1 MKYKILT
8 ETLFGWAELKYTED
22 DGKTYKFDLFDTEE
36 EAQNEIKSV
45 VAELGDDIGAFK
57 VVTEDVKADIDLQ

>member
-22 DGKTYKFDLFDTEE
+22 EGETYKFDLFDTEE

-45 VAELGDDIGAFK
+45 ISELDDDIESYK
-57 VVTEDVKADIDLQ
+57 VVTEDVEADIDLQ

>member
-8 ETLFGWAELKYTED
+8 ETLLGWAELKYTED
-22 DGKTYKFDLFDTEE
+22 GGKTYKFDLFDTEE
-36 EAQNEIKSV
+36 EAQEGIKS
-45 VAELGDDIGAFK
+45 AISELDDDIEAYK